1 MVETVGVI
9 LFVIGIMLILAGRRI
24 VFAKVKLDKRDEEEM
39 KMLAQGGII
48 AVRVAGFIVALVG
61 LLFLIL

>member
-1 MVETVGVI
+1 METVGFV
-9 LFVIGIMLILAGRRI
+9 LLVIGIMLVLAGKRI
-24 VFAKVKLDKRDEEEM
+24 VFAKVKLDKQDEEEM

-61 LLFLIL
+61 LLFLML

>member
-1 MVETVGVI
+1 METVGFV
-9 LFVIGIMLILAGRRI
+9 LLVIGIMLVLAGKRI
-24 VFAKVKLDKRDEEEM
+24 VFTKVKLDKQDEEEM

-61 LLFLIL
+61 LLFLML

>member
-1 MVETVGVI
+1 METVGFV
-9 LFVIGIMLILAGRRI
+9 LLVIGIMLVLAGKRI
-24 VFAKVKLDKRDEEEM
+24 VFAKVQLDKQDEEEM

-61 LLFLIL
+61 LLFFML

>member
-1 MVETVGVI
+1 METVGVI